1 MKLTLVF
8 FCFVLLLL
16 SAFPFSS
23 THAAKARVRSGA
35 ATVRRAAGVSYVT
48 VRKSKPTHSL
58 KLLFSNLGKVSKVSY
73 TVQYAAGASPQGI
86 VGSFS
91 PTGQSTDTRDIYLGT
106 CSSGVCTPH
115 GNIKTIVVVIRV
127 TLTSGATYTKV
138 SRASTF

>member
-1 MKLTLVF
+1 MKLRAIIFCLILLV
-8 FCFVLLLL
+8 L
-16 SAFPFSS
+16 SSVPLSS
-23 THAAKARVRSGA
+23 AYAAKVRARSG

-58 KLLFSNLGKVSKVSY
+58 KLLFSNLGNVSKVSY
-73 TVQYAAGASPQGI
+73 TVQYTANGSPQGI
-86 VGSFS
+86 VGSFA
-91 PTGQSTDTRDIYLGT
+91 PTGQSTDTRDVYLGT

-138 SRASTF
+138 SRAAAF